1 MKRILFILSCLTLLS
16 FTKSSSNTKDLD
28 ILVNKWHEAAA
39 KANLDEYFAPTT
51 DNFIFLGT
59 DPEERWDKETF
70 KAFCKPYFDQGKGW
84 DFKSTE
90 RHWVFSKDKKIA
102 WFDERLDTWMDE
114 CRGSGICVKEKGKWK
129 LAYYNLTVLIE
140 NDKIKEFIELR
151 AKPVEQKK

>member
-1 MKRILFILSCLTLLS
+1 MKRILLILCGLTLLS
-16 FTKSSSNTKDLD
+16 STTNPTNTKDLD
-28 ILVNKWHEAAA
+28 ILVNKWHTAAA
-39 KANLDEYFAPTT
+39 SANLEDYFAVTT
-51 DNFIFLGT
+51 DNFVFLGT

-90 RHWVFSKDKKIA
+90 RNWIFSKDKKIA

-140 NDKIKEFIELR
+140 NEKIKEFIELR
-151 AKPVEQKK
+151 AKPVEEKK

>member
-1 MKRILFILSCLTLLS
+1 MKYIILVFSSLMLFS
-16 FTKSSSNTKDLD
+16 FTKTSRSVTDL
-28 ILVNKWHEAAA
+28 NKLIDSWHQAAA
-39 KANLDEYFAPTT
+39 SANLDEYFAPTT

-90 RHWVFSKDKKIA
+90 RNWVFSKDQKIA

-114 CRGSGICVKEKGKWK
+114 CRGSGICVKEKGNWG

-151 AKPVEQKK
+151 ARPIEQEK

>member
-1 MKRILFILSCLTLLS
+1 MKRISLIFLGLTLLS
-16 FTKSSSNTKDLD
+16 STNNPSNTKDLD

-39 KANLDEYFAPTT
+39 NAKLDDYFSPTT
-51 DNFIFLGT
+51 DDFIFLGT

-70 KAFCKPYFDQGKGW
+70 KAFCKPYFDQGRGW

-151 AKPVEQKK
+151 AKPIEQKK

>member
-1 MKRILFILSCLTLLS
+1 
-16 FTKSSSNTKDLD
+16 
-28 ILVNKWHEAAA
+28 
-39 KANLDEYFAPTT
+39 
-51 DNFIFLGT
+51 
-59 DPEERWDKETF
+59 
-70 KAFCKPYFDQGKGW
+70 
-84 DFKSTE
+84 
-90 RHWVFSKDKKIA
+90 VFSKDKKIA